1 MNDDLL
7 GCWAVNRV
15 VSARIE
21 PSVHTC
27 SGLARNTPFVAK
39 RGETSLARTFT
50 AAYKVWNATTGG
62 VKKTR
67 RRGAR
72 VFQVFFFFIPF
83 VWARLFKVSAR
94 VCQSVR
100 QHPNSISTTKNMDN
114 VTNTS
119 SKRLPRC
126 MKNLHL
132 SLELLLSFFT
142 RLLPPLLLS
151 TMKREW
157 GDCARESLLHY
168 PHSWNSLC
176 FSPRLF
182 FPPQHLQEMSFLS
195 SFASRHVLE
204 ALYTN

>member
-72 VFQVFFFFIPF
+72 VFQVFFF
-83 VWARLFKVSAR
+83 LFLLSELVFSRFRRA
-94 VCQSVR
+94 SVR
-100 QHPNSISTTKNMDN
+100 ASDSIRIQSPQPKIWIMWQILHRKGCQG
-114 VTNTS
+114 VWRICTS
-119 SKRLPRC
+119 LSSC
-126 MKNLHL
+126 CFHSLHDYFRHF
-132 SLELLLSFFT
+132 S
-142 RLLPPLLLS
+142 
-151 TMKREW
+151 W
-157 GDCARESLLHY
+157 AQWRESGETVREKVCYIILIHEI
-168 PHSWNSLC
+168 HC
-176 FSPRLF
+176 VSPLAFF